1 MKQKL
6 LLIILFA
13 CTSSMAVFAQSVQVS
28 GRVTTSG
35 NVPLPGANVAV
46 KGSTQGVISDD
57 DGKFSLT
64 VPVKATL
71 VISHVGFSTKLVS
84 LKGQATIRVSLDSSS
99 RELDNVVVIGYQ
111 TASRKSVSTSISS
124 VSAKDIDAYTT
135 GNVANALQGKVP
147 GLQVV
152 SGGGLPGAQPRI
164 LIHGLS
170 SINYNNNPLI
180 IVDGVESDINSLNF
194 INPSDIAS
202 IDVLEDASAAA
213 IYGAR
218 GGQGVIVVTT
228 KRGRGNATINV
239 SGSYGVNKLP
249 DLKLAGASEYARIMN
264 QEAQASGGALPFPD
278 LSKVQNTDYWKNT
291 FDDGRTQNYLVSASG
306 GKGGTSLYGSVGYY
320 REDSYNATPK
330 GGNWQKFTARFNADM
345 DVSKVVKFGFN
356 LAPRYETWLNS
367 PNVTYYAYVMDPTT
381 AAFKSTDSVYRA
393 MTAAG
398 SKMNFTA
405 FNPMYS
411 QPNRS
416 AFNGITNPAFYFLT
430 NFNKNDFFGTQY
442 STYLQITPIKGLVI
456 KSTVEGFVNVGQ
468 SNDYT
473 PKYFLASNSYNLNS
487 TLSSSTTLY
496 TRWKITNTANYKFS
510 IGDHSVDLL
519 AGQSTD
525 KYTIKGTSASRSDTT
540 SIPLDVPS
548 SQYIQGASGTIT
560 GGGGTYQPGASTSSA
575 PWGNMVSYFGSIRYN
590 YQQKYYLAATMRADA
605 SSLVNP
611 LYRWGY
617 FPTVSG
623 AWVLSEE
630 SFFKNIK
637 PGVINYLKLR
647 ASWGKSGGNLP
658 QGTGAWLT
666 LLGSTTY
673 PTATGGVV
681 TGFVPSTISNP
692 ALKWEVQKDYTF
704 GLEGTLLNNK
714 LNFTAEKYVRN
725 PSSLLEQISVDYIL
739 GYPQGY
745 YPTQLANVG
754 KMTTNGWDFS
764 IGYKDNITRKLRFD
778 VSLTINHSKSIVDD
792 LGTADPIIGREG
804 NDVISTG
811 RSRLTHGHEPGAWYG
826 FVTEGVFQTDA
837 EAAAYVNKNG
847 TRLQPKATA
856 GDLKYKNINGD
867 TVLDNKDLT
876 DLGSPWPKF
885 TGNLTLSVSYGRF
898 DFRTELYGSFGA
910 KYFQSYLLNMNPT
923 GHLNFK
929 SGMADH
935 FWHGQGSSHKYP
947 ILRYPDQNGNFSK
960 MSDFFLAT
968 SNFVKCN
975 LMQVGYT
982 FPNWIKGVNNLRL
995 YASVQNLFTI
1005 TQYPGLNPD
1014 LPWYNTPTYNGVDNF
1029 QAIPSR
1035 LYLVGINLNL

>member
-13 CTSSMAVFAQSVQVS
+13 CTLNIAAIAQSVQVS
-28 GRVTTSG
+28 GRVVTSA
-35 NVPLPGANVAV
+35 NVPLPGTNIAV
-46 KGSTQGVISDD
+46 KGSSQGAISDD
-57 DGKFSLT
+57 DGKFSLA
-64 VPVKATL
+64 VPANATL
-71 VISHVGFSTKLVS
+71 VISHVGFTTRTVAV
-84 LKGQATIRVSLDSSS
+84 KGRATITILLDSASK
-99 RELDNVVVIGYQ
+99 ELDNVVVIGYQ

-124 VSAKDIDAYTT
+124 VSAKDIESYTT
-135 GNVANALQGKVP
+135 GNVGNALQGKVP

-152 SGGGLPGAQPRI
+152 SGGGLPGAQPKI

-194 INPSDIAS
+194 INPGDIAS

-239 SGSYGVNKLP
+239 AGSIGINKLP
-249 DLKLAGASEYARIMN
+249 NLKLAGAGEYARIMN
-264 QEAQASGGALPFPD
+264 QEAQASGGTQPFPD
-278 LSKVQNTDYWKNT
+278 LSKLQSTDYWKNS
-291 FDDGRTQNYLVSASG
+291 FDDGRTQNYIVSASG
-306 GKGGTSLYGSVGYY
+306 GKNGMSLYGSLGYY
-320 REDSYNATPK
+320 REDSYNATSQ
-330 GGNWQKFTARFNADM
+330 GGNWQKYTARFNADM
-345 DVSKVVKFGFN
+345 EISKVVKFGLN
-356 LAPRYETWLNS
+356 LAPRYETWLGS
-367 PNVTYYAYVMDPTT
+367 PNVTYYAYAMDPTT
-381 AAFKSTDSVYRA
+381 APFKSTDSVYRA

-398 SKMNFTA
+398 SKMNMTA
-405 FNPMYS
+405 FNPIYS
-411 QPNRS
+411 RPNRS
-416 AFNGITNPAFYFLT
+416 SFNSITNPAFYYLT
-430 NFNKNDFFGTQY
+430 NFDKNDFFGTQY
-442 STYLQITPIKGLVI
+442 STYLQLTPIKGLVI

-468 SNDYT
+468 SNNYS
-473 PKYFLASNSYNLNS
+473 PKYFLAPNAYNLNS

-510 IGDHSVDLL
+510 IGDHSFDLL
-519 AGQSTD
+519 VGQSTD
-525 KYTIKGTSASRSDTT
+525 KYTVKGTSATRSDTT
-540 SIPLDVPS
+540 SIPLDAPGFQS
-548 SQYIQGASGTIT
+548 IQGATGTIT
-560 GGGGTYQPGASTSSA
+560 GGSGTYQPGASSSGA
-575 PWGNMVSYFGSIRYN
+575 PWGDMVSYFGSFRYN

-611 LYRWGY
+611 IYRWGY
-617 FPTVSG
+617 FPTLSG

-630 SFFKNIK
+630 SFFKNVK

-658 QGTGAWLT
+658 QYTGAWLT
-666 LLGSTTY
+666 TLGPTTY

-681 TGFVPSTISNP
+681 SGFAPNNIANP

-704 GLEGTLLNNK
+704 GLEATLLNNK

-725 PSSLLEQISVDYIL
+725 PSSLMENINVDPIL

-745 YPTQLANVG
+745 ISAQLANVG

-778 VSLTINHSKSIVDD
+778 VNLTVSHSKSIVDD
-792 LGTADPIIGREG
+792 LGTADPIIGREA

-811 RSRLTHGHEPGAWYG
+811 RARLTKGHEPGTWYG

-837 EAAAYVNKNG
+837 EAASYVNKNG

-856 GDLKYKNINGD
+856 GDLKFKNINGD
-867 TVLDNKDLT
+867 TLLDNSDLT

-885 TGNLTLSVSYGRF
+885 TGNLTISVSYGRF
-898 DFRTELYGSFGA
+898 DFRTEFYGSFGA
-910 KYFQSYLLNMNPT
+910 KYFQSYRLNMNPT
-923 GHLNFK
+923 GHMNFK
-929 SGMADH
+929 SGLADQ
-935 FWHGQGSSHKYP
+935 FWHGQGTSNKFP

-982 FPNWIKGVNNLRL
+982 FPNWIKGVNTMRL

-1005 TQYPGLNPD
+1005 TKYPGLNPD
-1014 LPWYNTPTYNGVDNF
+1014 LPWYNAPGYNGVDNF

-1035 LYLVGINLNL
+1035 LFVVGLNLNL

>member
-13 CTSSMAVFAQSVQVS
+13 CISSMAAFPQSVQVS

-35 NVPLPGANVAV
+35 SVPLSGANVTV
-46 KGSTQGVISDD
+46 KGAARGVISDEE
-57 DGKFSLT
+57 GKFSIMA
-64 VPVKATL
+64 PAKATL
-71 VISHVGFSTKLVS
+71 VISHVGFSTKMLV
-84 LKGQATIRVSLDSSS
+84 LKGQTSIIVLLDSVNK
-99 RELDNVVVIGYQ
+99 EMENVVVIGYQ

-124 VSAKDIDAYTT
+124 VSAKDIESYTT
-135 GNVANALQGKVP
+135 GNVANTLQGKVP

-152 SGGGLPGAQPRI
+152 SGGGLPGAQPKI

-194 INPSDIAS
+194 INPSDIAT

-228 KRGRGNATINV
+228 KRGRGKATINV
-239 SGSYGVNKLP
+239 AGSYGINKLP
-249 DLKLAGASEYARIMN
+249 NLKLANASEYARIMN
-264 QEAQASGGALPFPD
+264 QEAQASGSTLPFPD

-291 FDDGRTQNYLVSASG
+291 FDDGRTQNYIVSVSG
-306 GKGGTSLYGSVGYY
+306 GKNGTSLYGSLGYY
-320 REDSYNATPK
+320 REDSYNATSQ
-330 GGNWQKFTARFNADM
+330 GGNWQKYTARFNADM
-345 DVSKVVKFGFN
+345 EVSKAVKFGFN

-367 PNVTYYAYVMDPTT
+367 PNVTYYAYAMDPTT
-381 AAFKSTDSVYRA
+381 APFKSSDSVYRA
-393 MTAAG
+393 IAAAG
-398 SKMNFTA
+398 SKMNFSA
-405 FNPMYS
+405 FNPYYS
-411 QPNRS
+411 RPNRS

-442 STYLQITPIKGLVI
+442 STYLQITPIKNLVI

-468 SNDYT
+468 ANDYT
-473 PKYFLASNSYNLNS
+473 PKYFLASNAVNLNS

-510 IGDHSVDLL
+510 IGDHSVDIL
-519 AGQSTD
+519 AGESTD
-525 KYTIKGTSASRSDTT
+525 KYTVKGTSASRSDTAA
-540 SIPLDVPS
+540 IPLDVAS
-548 SQYIQGASGTIT
+548 SQYIQGATGTIT
-560 GGGGTYQPGASTSSA
+560 GGSGTYQPGASSTAA
-575 PWGNMVSYFGSIRYN
+575 PWGNMVSYFGSLRYN

-611 LYRWGY
+611 IYRWGY
-617 FPTVSG
+617 FPTLSG
-623 AWVLSEE
+623 AWILSEE
-630 SFFKNIK
+630 SFFKKIK

-658 QGTGAWLT
+658 PQTGGWLT
-666 LLGSTTY
+666 VLAATTY
-673 PTATGGVV
+673 PTATGGVIS
-681 TGFVPSTISNP
+681 GFSPSSIANP

-714 LNFTAEKYVRN
+714 LNFTAEKFVRN
-725 PSSLLEQISVDYIL
+725 PSNLLQQITVDYIL

-745 YPTQLANVG
+745 YPTQLANIA
-754 KMTTNGWDFS
+754 KMTTNGWDVS
-764 IGYKDNITRKLRFD
+764 IGYKDEITRKLRFD
-778 VSLTINHSKSIVDD
+778 VNLTVSHSKSIVDD
-792 LGTADPIIGREG
+792 LGTADPVIGREA

-811 RSRLTHGHEPGAWYG
+811 RTRVTKRHEPGAWFG

-847 TRLQPKATA
+847 TRLQPKAKA

-867 TVLDNKDLT
+867 TVLDNNDLT
-876 DLGSPWPKF
+876 DLGSPWPKY
-885 TGNLTLSVSYGRF
+885 TGNLTLSVSYGRW
-898 DFRTELYGSFGA
+898 DFRTEFYGSFGA
-910 KYFQSYLLNMNPT
+910 KYFQSYRLNMNPT

-929 SGMADH
+929 SGLADE
-935 FWHGQGSSHKYP
+935 FWHGEGTSNKFP

-968 SNFVKCN
+968 SNFVRCS

-1005 TQYPGLNPD
+1005 TKYPGLNPD
-1014 LPWYNTPTYNGVDNF
+1014 LPWYNNVTYNGVDNF

-1035 LYLVGINLNL
+1035 LFLVGINLNL